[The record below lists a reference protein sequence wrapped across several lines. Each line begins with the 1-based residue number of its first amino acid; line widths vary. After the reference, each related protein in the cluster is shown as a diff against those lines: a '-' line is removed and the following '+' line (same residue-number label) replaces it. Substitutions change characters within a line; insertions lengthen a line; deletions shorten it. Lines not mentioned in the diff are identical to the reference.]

1 MGYLVP
7 AFILPM
13 AAAWRLARFNLDP
26 GQAYGFKG
34 MPTPAVGLLVAS
46 FPLILLYN
54 RFDIQSN
61 LLNKWVLYGLIIL
74 LSWLMVSN
82 LPLLSLKFSDYGF
95 RKNLPKWV
103 LLAIALVC
111 GVFLQWMAV
120 PVVFIAYILLSLI
133 FKNQPA

>member
-1 MGYLVP
+1 
-7 AFILPM
+7 
-13 AAAWRLARFNLDP
+13 
-26 GQAYGFKG
+26 
-34 MPTPAVGLLVAS
+34 
-46 FPLILLYN
+46 
-54 RFDIQSN
+54 
-61 LLNKWVLYGLIIL
+61 
-74 LSWLMVSN
+74 MVSN
-82 LPLLSLKFSDYGF
+82 LPLLSLKFSDYSF